1 MHKMKYNQS
10 ITVSREIEA
19 SQDELWDF
27 ISTPEYLNYCHP
39 FCKKNTIIKWE
50 KDNHS
55 DILVYLNGLTYIRKF
70 VEWNEKDGY
79 SLLIGEE
86 NKEQSKVVWKINSQE
101 NQTYLKISVYPY
113 FLRDYP
119 KFISFIPYKFFIK
132 PKLTSYLKSVL
143 DGINFYMVNKIPV
156 QRNMTGRHTWFS

>member
-10 ITVSREIEA
+10 VTVSREIEA
-19 SQDELWDF
+19 SHEELWDF

-50 KDNHS
+50 KDSHS

-70 VEWNEKDGY
+70 VKWNEKDGY

-101 NQTYLKISVYPY
+101 NKTYLKISVYPY

-119 KFISFIPYKFFIK
+119 KFISFVPYKFFIK
-132 PKLTSYLKSVL
+132 PKLTSYLNSVL
-143 DGINFYMVNKIPV
+143 DGINFYIVNKIPV

>member
-1 MHKMKYNQS
+1 MQ
-10 ITVSREIEA
+10 
-19 SQDELWDF
+19 
-27 ISTPEYLNYCHP
+27 
-39 FCKKNTIIKWE
+39 
-50 KDNHS
+50 
-55 DILVYLNGLTYIRKF
+55 
-70 VEWNEKDGY
+70 
-79 SLLIGEE
+79 

-101 NQTYLKISVYPY
+101 NKTYLKISVYPY

-143 DGINFYMVNKIPV
+143 DGINFYMVNKIPD

>member
-1 MHKMKYNQS
+1 MKYNQS
-10 ITVSREIEA
+10 VTVSREIEA
-19 SQDELWDF
+19 SHDELWDF

-70 VEWNEKDGY
+70 VECNEKDGY

-101 NQTYLKISVYPY
+101 NKTYLKISVYPY

>member
-1 MHKMKYNQS
+1 MKYNQS
-10 ITVSREIEA
+10 VTVSREIEA
-19 SQDELWDF
+19 SHDELWDF

-50 KDNHS
+50 KDKHS

-101 NQTYLKISVYPY
+101 NKTYLKISVYPY